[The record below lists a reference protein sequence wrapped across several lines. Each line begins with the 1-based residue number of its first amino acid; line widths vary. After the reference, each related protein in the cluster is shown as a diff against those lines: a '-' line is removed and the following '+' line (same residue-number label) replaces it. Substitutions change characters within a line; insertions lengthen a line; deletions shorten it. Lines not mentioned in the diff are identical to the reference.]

1 MKVKGFL
8 ISIFAF
14 LKRTWQGRFL
24 LVVFFLVI
32 SAPLWMNER
41 PLMRYDKGEFSFPFL
56 AADKYGESYSLSADG
71 WEVHALL
78 PYSSTSVDP
87 LNDGFVGPFDQQ
99 YQMSETGVREK
110 ISLRHRHW
118 LGTNLRG
125 NDLLADIIYGTRNS
139 MIIALSGACL
149 SLVFA
154 AVFGFV
160 GGWYFQTGIKTNIGR
175 LLLSMVALLWIL
187 FIQENILIY
196 SDKLIALIA
205 LLIFMLPLNWLLSR
219 LELRFLRSNM
229 SIRIDD
235 IIGLI
240 SGLLLSLPRLVILL
254 AIMQLLKPS
263 LLSMIFLLGFTGW
276 IELSRLIRSE
286 IIRLKSNSFLDAA
299 VMSGVKG
306 QRLMLKHVLPNVWPS
321 IVVLFIYTIS
331 GNTNIESILSFM
343 GMGLPPDVPS
353 LGRTIGSGKFDY
365 EVWWIFFLPGSWL
378 SMILYCFFKVAE
390 SFRKQLNS

>member
-1 MKVKGFL
+1 
-8 ISIFAF
+8 
-14 LKRTWQGRFL
+14 
-24 LVVFFLVI
+24 
-32 SAPLWMNER
+32 MNER

-99 YQMSETGVREK
+99 YQMSETGEREK
-110 ISLRHRHW
+110 ISLRNRHW

-154 AVFGFV
+154 AVFGFI

-175 LLLSMVALLWIL
+175 LLLSMIALLWIL
-187 FIQENILIY
+187 FIQENILFY

-205 LLIFMLPLNWLLSR
+205 LLICMLPINWLLSL
-219 LELRFLRSNM
+219 LELRFLRSNI

-235 IIGLI
+235 FIGLI

-306 QRLMLKHVLPNVWPS
+306 QRLMLKHVLPNLWPS

-390 SFRKQLNS
+390 SYRKQLNG

>member
-1 MKVKGFL
+1 MKIKGFL

-41 PLMRYDKGEFSFPFL
+41 PLLRYDKGEFSFPFL
-56 AADKYGESYSLSADG
+56 ASEKYGESYSLSPDG
-71 WEVHALL
+71 WELHALL
-78 PYSSTSVDP
+78 LYSPTSVDP
-87 LNDGFVGPFDQQ
+87 VNDGFVGPFDQQ
-99 YQMSETGVREK
+99 YQLSETGEREG
-110 ISLRHRHW
+110 ISFRNRHW

-160 GGWYFQTGIKTNIGR
+160 GGWYFQSGIKTNIAR
-175 LLLSMVALLWIL
+175 LFLSIVALLWIL

-205 LLIFMLPLNWLLSR
+205 LLIIILPLNWLLSH
-219 LELRFLRSNM
+219 LELRFLRSNIA
-229 SIRIDD
+229 IRIDE
-235 IIGLI
+235 ILGLV

-263 LLSMIFLLGFTGW
+263 LMSMIFLLGFTGW

-365 EVWWIFFLPGSWL
+365 EVWWIFFLPGLWL

-390 SFRKQLNS
+390 SYRKQLNG

>member
-1 MKVKGFL
+1 MNVKGFL
-8 ISIFAF
+8 INIFDF

-32 SAPLWMNER
+32 SAPLWMNES
-41 PLMRYDKGEFSFPFL
+41 PLLRYDKGDISFPFL
-56 AADKYGESYSLSADG
+56 SSEKYGESNSLSTDG
-71 WEVHALL
+71 WEVNALL
-78 PYSSTSVDP
+78 LYSPNSVDP

-99 YQMSETGVREK
+99 YQLSETGERER
-110 ISLRHRHW
+110 ISIRKRHW

-125 NDLLADIIYGTRNS
+125 NDLLADVIYGTRNS

-154 AVFGFV
+154 AVLGFV
-160 GGWYFQTGIKTNIGR
+160 GGWYFQTGIKTNIAR
-175 LLLSMVALLWIL
+175 LLLSVVAFVWIL

-196 SDKLIALIA
+196 SDRLIALIG
-205 LLIFMLPLNWLLSR
+205 LLIFILPLNWLLTR
-219 LELRFLRSNM
+219 VEVRFLQSNIA
-229 SIRIDD
+229 IRIDD

-263 LLSMIFLLGFTGW
+263 LLSMIILLGFTGW

-365 EVWWIFFLPGSWL
+365 EVWWIFFLPGLWL

-390 SFRKQLNS
+390 SYRKQLNG